1 MLDTPGRDAGLLVLD
16 TLALSAVLPVFN
28 TPGFGAV
35 LVTPGFGAVLDTPGL
50 GAVLLGTL
58 VLELGA
64 VEDLVCDVGRTG
76 TVLALVPGVA
86 LDRGVPA
93 GLGLEFVNVG
103 EGLFDLALK
112 VEWVLEFF
120 PATGLSL
127 GFAPAVVLSTFGAS
141 SLTGGYTDPRFSYSS
156 FTIVWNSSCHI
167 TYTQHS

>member
-16 TLALSAVLPVFN
+16 TLALSAVLPVFDTLGLGAVLD
-28 TPGFGAV
+28 TPGFGAA
-35 LVTPGFGAVLDTPGL
+35 LDTPGFGAVLDTPGL

-64 VEDLVCDVGRTG
+64 VEDLVCDVGRAG
-76 TVLALVPGVA
+76 TVLALVPGVS

-93 GLGLEFVNVG
+93 GLGLEFANVG
-103 EGLFDLALK
+103 EGLFDLALI
-112 VEWVLEFF
+112 VEWVLEFI

-127 GFAPAVVLSTFGAS
+127 GFAPAVVLFTFGAS

-156 FTIVWNSSCHI
+156 FTIV
-167 TYTQHS
+167 